1 MRHGACRK
9 GRFDTTRLSNPEV
22 SKKFAIFLKNR
33 FSVLQNNAEMTIYN
47 FNKAIEE
54 TSKEILGYQKRRKEE
69 WTRDATWTKIDEWK
83 LIKRKLLNAKS
94 PCLKEHFFT
103 EYSKKDK
110 EVKWSCRRDKRHYI
124 DTLAT
129 EAETAARNNDM
140 RTLYKITKK

>member
-1 MRHGACRK
+1 M
-9 GRFDTTRLSNPEV
+9 
-22 SKKFAIFLKNR
+22 
-33 FSVLQNNAEMTIYN
+33 LQNNAETTIYN

-54 TSKEILGYQKRRKEE
+54 TSKEILGYRKRRKEE
-69 WTRDATWTKIDEWK
+69 WIGDATWTKIDERK

-94 PCLKEHFFT
+94 PRLKEHFST

-110 EVKWSCRRDKRHYI
+110 EVKRSCRRDKGHYI

-140 RTLYKITKK
+140 KTLYKTTKK

>member
-1 MRHGACRK
+1 M
-9 GRFDTTRLSNPEV
+9 
-22 SKKFAIFLKNR
+22 
-33 FSVLQNNAEMTIYN
+33 LQNNAETAIHN

-54 TSKEILGYQKRRKEE
+54 TSKEILGYRKRRKEE
-69 WTRDATWTKIDEWK
+69 WIGDATWTKIDERK

-94 PCLKEHFFT
+94 PRLKEHFST

-110 EVKWSCRRDKRHYI
+110 EVKRSCRRDKRHYI

-140 RTLYKITKK
+140 KTLYKTTKK